1 MDSGPEVGNGE
12 GERLAAIHVA
22 RIAEEPDA
30 CIRTVLLLRHS
41 HLKSTIGMGWDGDRM
56 GAAGRRRSLIW
67 PRDGDRRRAK
77 SRVAGSRRRGD

>member
-1 MDSGPEVGNGE
+1 MRE
-12 GERLAAIHVA
+12 
-22 RIAEEPDA
+22 
-30 CIRTVLLLRHS
+30 
-41 HLKSTIGMGWDGDRM
+41 STGRMLTGMGWDGDRM